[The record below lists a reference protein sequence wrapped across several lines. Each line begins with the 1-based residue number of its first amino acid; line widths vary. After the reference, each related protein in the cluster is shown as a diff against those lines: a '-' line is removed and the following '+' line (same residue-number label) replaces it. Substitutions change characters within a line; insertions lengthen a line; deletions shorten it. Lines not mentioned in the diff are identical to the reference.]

1 MRHKFLKVVFFGF
14 SYLIIIG
21 NAYSQT
27 IKMTEPAVQ
36 VTLPEGDDYFKNQ
49 LLNPRNFNEFSD
61 AGVERNYGPGS
72 IDIANGVWSAT
83 AQPVADPQDPDKSS
97 AYFLPLTPGDK
108 DGANSVPIQTDK
120 QAINFGLK
128 NPIDASKYSLISF
141 RTRVETATFVNFFTS
156 VGVSWENDINKSKYT
171 PLLPTSPHGLKD
183 DGYEHISGVIIP
195 NYFGWY
201 VHSFDLKDLSKS
213 FTESFGT
220 WANSVYALRIDPAVG
235 GQSGITHSID
245 WLRLVDPNSAPDV
258 RVSWTVDGLNTG
270 PSSVSTLFI
279 DNDAAGN
286 DGTPIAV
293 FPKGEDPQTYTF
305 KSAML
310 PPGEYYF
317 YVNINFLTGAAPGGP
332 GTNSD
337 YSAKLKIDS
346 APGIAFSSP
355 STISGKDYATEARAD
370 AWDMR
375 EITDVE
381 NANAAFPASDRNYT
395 DAVIVDSTEAFL
407 GGRLF
412 SASTNSQAGVD
423 ESLTLSKKPSVQLKP
438 SNSISIDPKEYR
450 YLNYRLR
457 VDTLGHPVSEL
468 RANDG
473 FYTAP
478 VFWNAG
484 SSIDPG
490 RGKKDL
496 VFGGWKTY
504 SLDLWDPSNN
514 VGQSWFDLSSVSTLR
529 IIPAGP
535 LLPTKFDLD
544 YVTLNKENQSI
555 DGKFRIKITFDDQ
568 DNTILNGEVYYDT
581 DNQGFDGTLISTLS
595 NVTPGITDIEWDTS
609 SILSGGRFY
618 IYSVITDGVNVRR
631 QYSPVAVV
639 VPSQKIQGAPP
650 LDFDGDG
657 TSDRAIFRPSNGKF
671 YQRRSSSN
679 QLVSVSWVKG
689 DPFFPIQGDF
699 NGDNKSDLA
708 VVFEHYGYMGW
719 YTHFSGTTTVKSYLW
734 GYPTDQRAVA
744 DYNGNGKDEI
754 AVYRNGL
761 WYIVDD
767 ATGGVST
774 IAWGME
780 GDVPVPADYDGDGK
794 DDIAVFRPSEG
805 NWYILNSSYL
815 DGNNDV
821 YAWVSQWGLEGD
833 IPLRAD
839 WDGDGKIDL
848 AVWRPS
854 TGTWYIKNS
863 RDSTIRIK
871 QWGLPSDTPIVG
883 DYDGD
888 GTIDYT
894 VFRPGGANWYSSFR
908 TGQTGVAQLG
918 LPADR
923 LPAK

>member
-1 MRHKFLKVVFFGF
+1 MRHKFLKVVFFVF
-14 SYLIIIG
+14 IYLILIG
-21 NAYSQT
+21 NTYSQT
-27 IKMTEPAVQ
+27 ITMTEPVVQ

-72 IDIANGVWSAT
+72 INITDGVWTAT
-83 AQPVADPQDPDKSS
+83 AQPMADPQDPDKSS

-108 DGANSVPIQTDK
+108 DGANSAPIQTDK
-120 QAINFGLK
+120 EAINFGLK

-141 RTRVETATFVNFFTS
+141 RTRVGPSTIVNSITS
-156 VGVSWENDINKSKYT
+156 VGVSWENDINKSKYI
-171 PLLPTSPHGLKD
+171 PVLPTSPHGLKD
-183 DGYEHISGVIIP
+183 DGFEHIGGFIP

-201 VHSFDLKDLSKS
+201 VNSFDLKDLSKS
-213 FTESFGT
+213 FSRSFGT

-258 RVSWTVDGLNTG
+258 RVSWTVVGINAS
-270 PSSVSTLFI
+270 PSVVSTLFI
-279 DNDAAGN
+279 DNDPAGF

-317 YVNINFLTGAAPGGP
+317 YVNRNFLTGAAPGGS
-332 GTNSD
+332 GINSN

-355 STISGKDYATEARAD
+355 SAISGKDYATEVRAD
-370 AWDMR
+370 TWDMR
-375 EITDVE
+375 ELTDVE
-381 NANAAFPASDRNYT
+381 NATTSFPDTDRNYT
-395 DAVIVDSTEAFL
+395 DATIVDSAEAFV

-412 SASTNSQAGVD
+412 SASTNSQAGID
-423 ESLTLSKKPSVQLKP
+423 ESLTLSSKPSVQLKSSTANP
-438 SNSISIDPKEYR
+438 IDPKEYR

-457 VDTLGHPVSEL
+457 VNTLNHPISEL
-468 RANDG
+468 RAKDG

-484 SSIDPG
+484 SSIDAG

-504 SLDLWDPSNN
+504 SLDLWNPNN
-514 VGQSWFDLSSVSTLR
+514 IQGQSWFDSASISTLR
-529 IIPAGP
+529 IVPAGP
-535 LLPTKFDLD
+535 LVSTKFDLD
-544 YVTLNKENQSI
+544 FVTLNQENQPI
-555 DGKFRIKITFDDQ
+555 DGKFPIVITFDDQ

-581 DNQGFDGTLISTLS
+581 DNQGFDGTLISTLT
-595 NVTPGITDIEWDTS
+595 NITPGINNVMWDTS
-609 SILSGGRFY
+609 SLLSGGRFY
-618 IYSVITDGVNVRR
+618 IYSIITDGLNVRR
-631 QYSPVAVV
+631 QYSPVEVV

-657 TSDRAIFRPSNGKF
+657 TSDRTIYRPSKGKF

-689 DPFFPIQGDF
+689 NKYFPVEGDF
-699 NGDNKSDLA
+699 NGDDKSDLA
-708 VVFEHYGYMGW
+708 VVFNHHGRMAW
-719 YTHFSGTTTVKSYLW
+719 YTHFSGTSTVKKYLW
-734 GYPTDQRAVA
+734 GFSSDQIAPA
-744 DYNGNGKDEI
+744 DYNGNKKDEV

-761 WYIVDD
+761 WYIIDD
-767 ATGGVST
+767 VSGGTRVEP
-774 IAWGME
+774 WGMA
-780 GDVPVPADYDGDGK
+780 GDIPVPADYDGDGK
-794 DDIAVFRPSEG
+794 DDIAIWRPSEG
-805 NWYILNSSYL
+805 IWYILNSSYL
-815 DGNNDV
+815 SGKSIAYVNV
-821 YAWVSQWGLEGD
+821 VQWGLQGD

-839 WDGDGKIDL
+839 WDGDGKTDFS
-848 AVWRPS
+848 VWRPS

-863 RDSTIRIK
+863 RDNTIRMK
-871 QWGLPSDTPIVG
+871 QWGSSGDQPIVG

-888 GTIDYT
+888 GTLDCT
-894 VFRPGGANWYSSFR
+894 VFRYSEGKWYSSFR
-908 TGQTGVAQLG
+908 TLQTNITQMGAKS
-918 LPADR
+918 DR
-923 LPAK
+923 LPVR

>member
-1 MRHKFLKVVFFGF
+1 MRHKFLKVVFFVFG
-14 SYLIIIG
+14 YLILIG
-21 NAYSQT
+21 NTYSQT
-27 IKMTEPAVQ
+27 ITMTEPAVQ

-49 LLNPRNFNEFSD
+49 LLNPRNFNEFSE
-61 AGVERNYGPGS
+61 AGVERNYGANT
-72 IDIANGVWSAT
+72 IAISNGIWSAT
-83 AQPVADPQDPDKSS
+83 AEPSADALDPDKSS
-97 AYFLPLTPGDK
+97 AYFLPLTPGIK

-128 NPIDASKYSLISF
+128 SPIDTNKYSLLSF
-141 RTRVETATFVNFFTS
+141 RKNVFSSNVSAVTQ
-156 VGVSWENDINKSKYT
+156 VGVSWENDINKSSYM
-171 PLLPTSPHGLKD
+171 PLLATSSRGLRD
-183 DGYEHISGVIIP
+183 DGFEHVGGFRP
-195 NYFGWY
+195 NYFGWFI
-201 VHSFDLKDLSKS
+201 HSFDLKDLSKS
-213 FTESFGT
+213 FSQSFGT
-220 WANSVYALRIDPAVG
+220 WANSVYALRIDLSVG
-235 GQSGITHSID
+235 GQSGNIHSID

-258 RVSWTVDGLNTG
+258 RVSWQTIDPNAN
-270 PSSVSTLFI
+270 SSIVYTLFI
-279 DNDAAGN
+279 DSDSVGFN
-286 DGTPIAV
+286 GTPIAV
-293 FPKGEDPQTYTF
+293 FPMGQDPQTYTF

-317 YVNINFLTGAAPGGP
+317 YVNRNLLTGAAPGAP
-332 GTNSD
+332 GTNSN
-337 YSAKLKIDS
+337 YSAKLKINS

-355 STISGKDYATEARAD
+355 SAISGRDYATEVRGD
-370 AWDMR
+370 TWDMR

-381 NANAAFPASDRNYT
+381 NANTTFPNSDRNYT
-395 DAVIVDSTEAFL
+395 GATIVDSNEAFFA
-407 GGRLF
+407 GKLF
-412 SASTNSQAGVD
+412 SASTNSQTGID
-423 ESLTLSKKPSVQLKP
+423 DSLALSKKPAIQLKP
-438 SNSISIDPKEYR
+438 STSNPIDPKEYR

-457 VDTLGHPVSEL
+457 VDTVNHTTSEL
-468 RANDG
+468 REKDE

-478 VFWNAG
+478 VFWNTG
-484 SSIDPG
+484 STVDTG
-490 RGKKDL
+490 KGKKDL
-496 VFGGWKTY
+496 VFRGWKTY
-504 SLDLWDPSNN
+504 SLDLWDSNSI
-514 VGQSWFDLSSVSTLR
+514 QDQAWFDLASVSTLR
-529 IIPAGP
+529 IVPAGALTATP
-535 LLPTKFDLD
+535 FEFDF
-544 YVTLNKENQSI
+544 VTLNKENQPI
-555 DGKFRIKITFDDQ
+555 DGKFPIKITFDDQ
-568 DNTILNGEVYYDT
+568 DNSVLNGEVYYDT
-581 DNQGFDGTLISTLS
+581 DNQGFDGTLIANLT
-595 NVTPGITDIEWDTS
+595 NITTGITDVIWDTS
-609 SILSGGRFY
+609 SLVSGGRFY
-618 IYSVITDGVNVRR
+618 IYSVITDSVNVRR
-631 QYSPVAVV
+631 QYSPVEVV

-689 DPFFPIQGDF
+689 DKFFPIQGDF
-699 NGDNKSDLA
+699 NGDDKSDLA

-761 WYIVDD
+761 WYVVDD
-767 ATGGVST
+767 TTGGVSVN
-774 IAWGME
+774 AWGME

-815 DGNNDV
+815 DGKNDV
-821 YAWVSQWGLEGD
+821 YAWVAQWGLDGD

-848 AVWRPS
+848 SVWRPS
-854 TGTWYIKNS
+854 TGTWYVKNS
-863 RDSTIRIK
+863 RDNTIRIK

-894 VFRPGGANWYSSFR
+894 IFRPGESNWYSSFR
-908 TGQTGVAQLG
+908 TGQTNVTQLG
-918 LPADR
+918 LPSDR